1 MTIDTGDMKIK
12 PKLPFEVLQGIFSKL
27 VSHGLYRDEA
37 DVKTLHECQLVCRE
51 WRLPAQEAFYKN
63 IRLGESGSS
72 FASIIKHATELGKS
86 VEIVNFSIGF
96 ASCWNTNEILEIIN
110 RCCPNILI
118 LSCSSSLE
126 QGLVLSYIAS
136 HKLRFEKLKIF
147 AIDGMETLS
156 MYKRIVMEHKN
167 TLTSLSISS
176 KNPGYQILLQH
187 LKRFASLATLYLFKT
202 SFSGLQEFNKMID
215 DIPSV
220 CSMGFYDLDLSNC
233 TDMINDTI
241 PNRMIRKINIKENA
255 KFSTQSLRYFG
266 QKFQALHQM
275 NAEQI
280 IGPDGTEIEES
291 SWWDQLGRIYS
302 SFKQY
307 QLGMVLSN
315 STNMN
320 QIQKCIDLVMAT
332 TGKTNEREF
341 TLAMNPGWFGDDKI
355 NATLSKTSDF
365 YSITFDIS
373 LFADVNV
380 DDILDFVHRYL
391 PKVVN
396 IRGIE
401 HVSFLY
407 EKLALERPVLELS
420 SIEAIIGHIEKFCIR
435 DNWAIFDKAI
445 TAFGQLEESKMHL
458 SKFVLCKEPFSSQP
472 LYLDFKAP
480 ELRIKDS
487 IFYEGTL
494 PQFSLRLPKVN
505 KLILDTCS
513 FLKTNTYSLKIFL
526 PTTQVHSFG
535 LRITPFI
542 NATFWNMYGLYKY
555 DGSCLEDFELL
566 RAISSNGKYTLKIET
581 DTKVYLSMRQGGKII
596 QQDCTDITEG
606 TKENFLIWIKCKDM
620 KEFAITS
627 EGDSLF
633 SWDPI
638 SEPLV

>member
-27 VSHGLYRDEA
+27 DSHGLYRDES
-37 DVKTLHECQLVCRE
+37 DVKTLYESQLVCRE

-118 LSCSSSLE
+118 LSCSSSIE

-136 HKLRFEKLKIF
+136 QKLRFEKLKIF
-147 AIDGMETLS
+147 AVDGMETLN
-156 MYKRIVMEHKN
+156 MYKSIVMEHKN

-187 LKRFASLATLYLFKT
+187 LQRFASLATLYLFKT
-202 SFSGLQEFNKMID
+202 SFSGLQEFNRMID

-220 CSMGFYDLDLSNC
+220 RLLSFYDLDLSNC
-233 TDMINDTI
+233 TAMINDTI
-241 PNRMIRKINIKENA
+241 PNWMIRKIHIEENA
-255 KFSTQSLRYFG
+255 KFSTQSLQYFG

-275 NAEQI
+275 NVEQI
-280 IGPDGTEIEES
+280 IGPHGTEIEES
-291 SWWDQLGRIYS
+291 SWWGQLSRIYS
-302 SFKQY
+302 PFKQY
-307 QLGMVLSN
+307 QLGNVS
-315 STNMN
+315 
-320 QIQKCIDLVMAT
+320 
-332 TGKTNEREF
+332 EREF
-341 TLAMNPGWFGDDKI
+341 TLAMNPGWFGGYKI
-355 NATLSKTSDF
+355 NATLSKESGL
-365 YSITFDIS
+365 YSITFDIF

-380 DDILDFVHRYL
+380 DNILDCVHRYL

-407 EKLALERPVLELS
+407 EKLTLERPILELS
-420 SIEAIIGHIEKFCIR
+420 SMQAIIGHIEKFCIR
-435 DNWAIFDKAI
+435 DNWAIFDRAI

-487 IFYEGTL
+487 ILYEDTL

-505 KLILDTCS
+505 KLTLDTCS

-555 DGSCLEDFELL
+555 DSSCLEDFELFQ
-566 RAISSNGKYTLKIET
+566 AVSSDGKYTLKIET
-581 DTKVYLSMRQGGKII
+581 DIKVYLSMRQGGKII

-606 TKENFLIWIKCKDM
+606 TKKDFLIWIKCKDM

-638 SEPLV
+638 FEPLV